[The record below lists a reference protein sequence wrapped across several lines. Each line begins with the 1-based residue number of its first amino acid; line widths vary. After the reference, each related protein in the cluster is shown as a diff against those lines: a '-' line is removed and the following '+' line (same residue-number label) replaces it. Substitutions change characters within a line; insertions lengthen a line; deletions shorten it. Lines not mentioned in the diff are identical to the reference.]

1 MINGDDIHLKKRIT
15 AYGLNSLVAV
25 ELRNSISKMLEASVP
40 LMELMSSTSM
50 EQLPIAIA
58 TKSELVDQSLLAEDA
73 VTREGQLIN
82 RNWISQS
89 YLVIAGLVAAVVL
102 FI

>member
-82 RNWISQS
+82 RN
-89 YLVIAGLVAAVVL
+89 
-102 FI
+102 